1 MAAMLGDDIRS
12 TVGGGET
19 ERLLKHLVPVKQLVM
34 PWQLVVVWQ
43 LVAFRTG
50 NPRYWQVLV
59 LLAQFC
65 QNRLVIGADR
75 A

>member
-1 MAAMLGDDIRS
+1 LAI
-12 TVGGGET
+12 GGGET
-19 ERLLKHLVPVKQLVM
+19 ERLLKHLVPVKQLV
-34 PWQLVVVWQ
+34 VFWQ
-43 LVAFRTG
+43 LVAFGKR
-50 NPRYWQVLV
+50 NPRYWQVLG